1 MFSAMTTVATIH
13 GLLESFEHITGFLFV
28 MFVLALLWLIVA
40 VIGTLF
46 KKGEERNANKATTP
60 AVPFAPAPLVDPN
73 EVSEEDLVVIAATA
87 VMMLGKRS
95 RLISIKPSNLD
106 WGREGRRQ
114 HVMSHTTR

>member
-1 MFSAMTTVATIH
+1 MTTLATLH

-28 MFVLALLWLIVA
+28 MFVLTLLWLVVA

-46 KKGEERNANKATTP
+46 KKGENRNATKVASTS
-60 AVPFAPAPLVDPN
+60 VPFAPAPLADPN
-73 EVSEEDLVVIAATA
+73 EVPEEDLVIIAATA
-87 VMMLGKRS
+87 VLLLGKRS
-95 RLISIKPSNLD
+95 RLVSIKPANLD